1 MDNTDIKILKILQNN
16 CKATLKDIGA
26 AVNITS
32 PAVMERIR
40 KMTDSKVIEGYYTS
54 INFEKFGMTIT
65 ALISVDVN
73 QKKYESFCN
82 FCREEEL
89 IITHH
94 HIIGPYN
101 AMLHVIARD
110 SAELSKLLNK
120 LNFFGTTQTSIILD
134 TLFSN
139 EILKW

>member
-16 CKATLKDIGA
+16 CKATLKDISTE
-26 AVNITS
+26 VNLTS

-40 KMTDSKVIEGYYTS
+40 KLKDDNVINGYYTS
-54 INFEKFGMTIT
+54 LNFEKFGMTIT

-73 QKKYESFCN
+73 QKKYETFCK

-101 AMLHVIARD
+101 AMLQVIARD
-110 SAELSKLLNK
+110 SSNLSNLLKK

-139 EILKW
+139 EMLK